1 MPSRATIYDVADAAG
16 VAISTVSRVLNHSPE
31 VSAATRARVEAAVA
45 ALRYQPQR
53 TARTLAAKTPAT
65 LAVAL
70 PSATSLFYVEILKGV
85 KDVLR
90 ETDMDLMLSNLGSV
104 HPLDTLARFLDR
116 GAVDGLLLVSLD
128 VDDALAD
135 RLARLHAPVVLLGGR
150 VTGDA
155 ALDADAFWWDDRA
168 GARRA
173 TEHLLDLGHRRIGLI
188 TSHAW
193 SRSAAPRKAG
203 YADALEHA
211 GLAVEPDLVVVGRT
225 VKHAGYSEES
235 GAEAMAQLMAL
246 PEPPTAVFAESDVQ
260 AFGAWAW
267 ARDHGVRIPRDVSLM
282 GYDDLKLS
290 RFLDLTT
297 VSQRMQDAGRAA
309 TERLLARI
317 ASPDLEPV
325 TAEQPSPVVVRGS
338 TAAPSR

>member
-53 TARTLAAKTPAT
+53 TARLLAAKSMAT
-65 LAVAL
+65 LSVAL

-104 HPLDTLARFLDR
+104 HPMETLGRFLDR
-116 GAVDGLLLVSLD
+116 GAVDGLLLVSVD
-128 VDDALAD
+128 VDDALAE
-135 RLARLHAPVVLLGGR
+135 RLARLHAPIVLLGGR
-150 VTGDA
+150 VASETPLG
-155 ALDADAFWWDDRA
+155 ADVFWWDDRD

-173 TEHLLDLGHRRIGLI
+173 TEHLIGLGHRRIGLI

-193 SRSAAPRKAG
+193 SRSATPRKEG
-203 YADALEHA
+203 YADALTAA
-211 GLAVEPDLVVVGRT
+211 GLSFDPDLIAVGKT
-225 VKHAGYSEES
+225 VKHAGYSEEA
-235 GAEAMAQLMAL
+235 GAEAMAHLMSL
-246 PEPPTAVFAESDVQ
+246 PDRPTAVFAESDVQ
-260 AFGAWAW
+260 AYGAWAW
-267 ARDHGVRIPRDVSLM
+267 ARDNGVRIPRDVSLM

-290 RFLDLTT
+290 RFLDLST
-297 VSQRMQDAGRAA
+297 VNQQMQMAGRAA

-317 ASPDLEPV
+317 ASPGQEPV
-325 TAEQPSPVVVRGS
+325 TVDLEAPLGLRGS
-338 TAAPSR
+338 TAAPAR

>member
-1 MPSRATIYDVADAAG
+1 MSSRATIYDVADAAG

-53 TARTLAAKTPAT
+53 TARTLAAKAPAT

-135 RLARLHAPVVLLGGR
+135 RLARLHAPIVLLGGQ

-155 ALDADAFWWDDRA
+155 PIGADVFWWDDCA

-173 TEHLLDLGHRRIGLI
+173 TEHLLGLGHRRIGLI

-193 SRSAAPRKAG
+193 SRSAAPRKEG
-203 YADALEHA
+203 YAEALSNA
-211 GLAVEPDLVVVGRT
+211 GLRVDPDLIAVGRT

-246 PEPPTAVFAESDVQ
+246 PDPPTAVFAESDVQ
-260 AFGAWAW
+260 AYGAWAW

-297 VSQRMQDAGRAA
+297 VNQQMQDAGRAA

-317 ASPDLEPV
+317 AFPDLEPL
-325 TAEQPSPVVVRGS
+325 TTERRAPLAVRGS
-338 TAAPSR
+338 TAAPPR